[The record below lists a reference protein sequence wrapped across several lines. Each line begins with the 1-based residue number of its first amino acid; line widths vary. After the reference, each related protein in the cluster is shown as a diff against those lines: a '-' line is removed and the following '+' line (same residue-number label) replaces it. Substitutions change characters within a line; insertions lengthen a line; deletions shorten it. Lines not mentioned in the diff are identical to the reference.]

1 MKVAYTFLSSGRSS
15 DWGTCLLID
24 ESIGKVLIG
33 ETHVKD
39 LPEDVINFL
48 CEGDVT
54 EEKLEHL
61 EEEFFDKNE
70 MDAEYSFT
78 LRGLIY
84 KKKSPYVVRFD
95 DIGDLANY
103 VRQHDIH
110 VGYHLET

>member
-24 ESIGKVLIG
+24 ESIGKVLLG
-33 ETHVKD
+33 ETHIKE

-48 CEGDVT
+48 CEGNVT
-54 EEKLEHL
+54 EKKLENL

-70 MDAEYSFT
+70 MDAQYSFT
-78 LRGLIY
+78 LCNLIY
-84 KKKSPYVVRFD
+84 NKKSPYVLKFE

-103 VRQHDIH
+103 VREHDIH
-110 VGYHLET
+110 VDYHLET